1 MSFEAPVLLL
11 CLFAVPAAIAA
22 YAWLESRRP
31 DRAAAWTTPA
41 LAPNLVPVVPGWR
54 RHIPV
59 AVLLLG
65 VTLLLV
71 GFARPKA
78 TISVKRHEATVVIV
92 LDVSGSMASKDI
104 APTRLGASRAAAEH
118 LVATVPKSYRIGV
131 ITFSDHAA
139 IVAPPTLD
147 RSVVLTAL
155 ERARSGPQGTALTE
169 AVGRAVAAADAVPGS
184 APHVSPPAVVLVFSD
199 GAQTTRGQTPA
210 QVGNAAAR
218 AHVPVS
224 AVVVG
229 TTTGVVDQKVT
240 GGYTEQIAVPVEST
254 TLKTIAQASH
264 GKVTTTVDPAFL
276 HNVVAG
282 LDAKLGHQHKSVEV
296 TSAAAGG
303 GMALMLVG
311 AFLGGVW
318 FRRVP

>member
-1 MSFEAPVLLL
+1 VSFEAPVLLI
-11 CLFAVPAAIAA
+11 CLLAVPVAIAG
-22 YAWLESRRP
+22 YAWLERRRP

-41 LAPNLVPVVPGWR
+41 LAPNLVPVLPGWR

-78 TISVKRHEATVVIV
+78 TITVKRHEATVVIV

-104 APTRLGASRAAAEH
+104 APTRLGASRIAAEH
-118 LVATVPKSYRIGV
+118 LIATVPKSYRIGV

-139 IVAPPTLD
+139 MVAPPTLD

-155 ERARSGPQGTALTE
+155 DRARSGPQGTALTE
-169 AVGRAVAAADAVPGS
+169 AVGRAVAAATAVPGS

-199 GAQTTRGQTPA
+199 GAQTTRGQTPD
-210 QVGNAAAR
+210 QVGKAAAK

-224 AVVVG
+224 AVAVG
-229 TTTGVVDQKVT
+229 TATGVVDQKVT
-240 GGYTEQIAVPVEST
+240 GGFTEQIAVPVESG

-264 GKVTTTVDPAFL
+264 GRVATTVDPNFL

-282 LDAKLGHQHKSVEV
+282 LNTKLGHQHKSVEV
-296 TSAAAGG
+296 SSAAAGG